1 MEIVLDLLGE
11 IAMFFIGL
19 FIMAKVLDWKQP
31 MSVVCCCTSPSLLQV
46 GAFDVLYL

>member
-19 FIMAKVLDWKQP
+19 FIMAKVL
-31 MSVVCCCTSPSLLQV
+31 VAAHVCSLL
-46 GAFDVLYL
+46 LYKPQLITGWGF

>member
-19 FIMAKVLDWKQP
+19 FIMAKVLDG
-31 MSVVCCCTSPSLLQV
+31 SSPCL
-46 GAFDVLYL
+46 